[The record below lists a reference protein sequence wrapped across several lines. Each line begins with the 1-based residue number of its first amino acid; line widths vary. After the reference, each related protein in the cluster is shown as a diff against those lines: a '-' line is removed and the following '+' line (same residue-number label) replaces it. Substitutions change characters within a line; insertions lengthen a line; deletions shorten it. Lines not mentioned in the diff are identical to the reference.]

1 MHHVKMPLIH
11 GRHFYLKNN
20 QSKHCDKRQLAD
32 LLSYSTDAI
41 WNKRMNSSL
50 NPQLTSPNDIAK
62 QLANEFK
69 KTAAE
74 RDKAGGNPK
83 QQRDLIRQSG
93 LLSLSIPK
101 EYGGQ
106 GESWKTIFQTVRTIA
121 QVDSSLAHVYG
132 FHHLLIATVQLFS
145 QPEQYADWF
154 KQTAEQNLFWGNTL
168 NPLDRRTTAQQI
180 SENEFIFHGDK
191 SFCSGSIDSDILLC
205 SGFNEEDKLLIGVI
219 PTKREGVSFL
229 GDWNNMGQRQT
240 DSGTSHFEQ
249 VKIFKDELLLNPGPL
264 STPYSSLRPLIAQL
278 TFVHLFLGVAEGA
291 FELAKETVQSQKAWS
306 KSLVE
311 NAVNDPF
318 TQKHFAEFY
327 VQLESVRLLT
337 EKAIETFQQ
346 AWDKGSELNSEQRG
360 EVSIAIAT
368 AKIAATNTSL
378 FITQNIFQVMGA
390 RATTAKL
397 NIDRFW
403 RNVRTQTLHDP
414 IDYKYQE
421 VGEWVLTNKVPT
433 PSFYS

>member
-1 MHHVKMPLIH
+1 MNALHSLNFTALEIA
-11 GRHFYLKNN
+11 
-20 QSKHCDKRQLAD
+20 QQLAH
-32 LLSYSTDAI
+32 TFA
-41 WNKRMNSSL
+41 
-50 NPQLTSPNDIAK
+50 
-62 QLANEFK
+62 

-74 RDKAGGNPK
+74 RDKAGGNAK
-83 QQRDLIRQSG
+83 VERDLIRQSG

-101 EYGGQ
+101 QYGGQ
-106 GESWKTIFQTVRTIA
+106 GADWATIFQTVRTIA
-121 QVDSSLAHVYG
+121 QVDSSVAHIYA
-132 FHHLLIATVQLFS
+132 FHHLLIATVQLFA
-145 QPEQYADWF
+145 QPTQYAKWF
-154 KQTAEQNLFWGNTL
+154 EDTAKNNLFWGNTL
-168 NPLDRRTTAQQI
+168 NPLDRRTKATQV
-180 SENEFIFHGDK
+180 SEQEFIFHGDK

-205 SGFNEEDKLLIGVI
+205 SGFDEAGKLLIGVI
-219 PTKREGVSFL
+219 PTTREGVSFL

-249 VKIFKDELLLNPGPL
+249 VKISKDELLLNPGPL

-278 TFVHLFLGVAEGA
+278 IFVHLFLGVAEGA
-291 FELAKETVQSQKAWS
+291 FDIAKEMVQSQKAWS
-306 KSLVE
+306 KSLAE

-327 VQLESVRLLT
+327 VQLESVRLLAN
-337 EKAIETFQQ
+337 KAVETFQS
-346 AWDKGSELNSEQRG
+346 AWDIGEGLNAEQRG

-378 FITQNIFQVMGA
+378 FVTQNIFQVMGA

-397 NIDRFW
+397 NLDRFW

-421 VGEWVLTNKVPT
+421 VGEWVLTGKVPE

>member
-1 MHHVKMPLIH
+1 MNAPQQALN
-11 GRHFYLKNN
+11 L
-20 QSKHCDKRQLAD
+20 SALA
-32 LLSYSTDAI
+32 T
-41 WNKRMNSSL
+41 
-50 NPQLTSPNDIAK
+50 AK
-62 QLANEFK
+62 QLAEQFAQ
-69 KTAAE
+69 TAAE

-83 QQRDLIRQSG
+83 LERDLIRQSG
-93 LLSLSIPK
+93 LLGLSIPQQ
-101 EYGGQ
+101 YGGQ
-106 GESWKTIFQTVRTIA
+106 GANWKTIFQTIQSIA

-132 FHHLLIATVQLFS
+132 FHHLLIATVQLFA
-145 QPEQYADWF
+145 QPEQYSSWF
-154 KQTAEQNLFWGNTL
+154 EHTAHNNLFWGNTL
-168 NPLDRRTTAQQI
+168 NPLDQRTKIQQLT
-180 SENEFIFHGDK
+180 ENDFIFHGDK

-205 SGFNEEDKLLIGVI
+205 SGFNDAGKLLIAVI
-219 PTKREGVSFL
+219 PTRREGVSFL

-249 VKIFKDELLLNPGPL
+249 VKIHKDELLLNPGPL

-278 TFVHLFLGVAEGA
+278 IFVHLFLGVAEGA
-291 FELAKETVQSQKAWS
+291 FDLARQTIQSQKAWS
-306 KSLVE
+306 TSLAE

-327 VQLESVRLLT
+327 VQLESVRLLAD
-337 EKAIETFQQ
+337 KAIAALQ
-346 AWDKGSELNSEQRG
+346 AAWNIGEQLTAEQRG

-368 AKIAATNTSL
+368 AKIAATNSSL

-397 NIDRFW
+397 NLDRFW

-421 VGEWVLTNKVPT
+421 VGEWVLTGKVPD
-433 PSFYS
+433 PNFYS

>member
-1 MHHVKMPLIH
+1 MNAPQHH
-11 GRHFYLKNN
+11 FS
-20 QSKHCDKRQLAD
+20 QSAIEIAQKLAK
-32 LLSYSTDAI
+32 TFA
-41 WNKRMNSSL
+41 
-50 NPQLTSPNDIAK
+50 
-62 QLANEFK
+62 E
-69 KTAAE
+69 TAAE
-74 RDKAGGNPK
+74 RDKQGGNPK
-83 QQRDLIRQSG
+83 AERDLIRQSG
-93 LLSLSIPK
+93 LLGLSIPQVF
-101 EYGGQ
+101 GGQ
-106 GESWKTIFQTVRTIA
+106 GADWKTIFKTIQTIA

-132 FHHLLIATVQLFS
+132 FHHLLIATVQLFA
-145 QPEQYADWF
+145 QKEQYSTWF
-154 KQTAEQNLFWGNTL
+154 EQTTEQNLFWGNTL
-168 NPLDRRTTAQQI
+168 NPLDKRTTVQQI
-180 SENEFIFHGDK
+180 SADEYIFHGDK

-205 SGFNEEDKLLIGVI
+205 SGFNAQNKLLIGVI
-219 PTKREGVSFL
+219 PTERDGVSFL
-229 GDWNNMGQRQT
+229 GNWNNMGQRQT

-249 VKIFKDELLLNPGPL
+249 VKIHENELLLNPGPL

-278 TFVHLFLGVAEGA
+278 IFVHLFLGVAEGA
-291 FELAKETVQSQKAWS
+291 FEVASETVQQQKAWS

-327 VQLESVRLLT
+327 VQLEGIRLLAN
-337 EKAIETFQQ
+337 KAVETLQK
-346 AWDKGSELNSEQRG
+346 AWDIGESLDAEQRG

-378 FITQNIFQVMGA
+378 YITQNIFQVMGA

-397 NIDRFW
+397 NLDRFW

-421 VGEWVLTNKVPT
+421 VGEWVLTGKVPE

>member
-1 MHHVKMPLIH
+1 MNAPQHH
-11 GRHFYLKNN
+11 FS
-20 QSKHCDKRQLAD
+20 QSAIEIAQKLAK
-32 LLSYSTDAI
+32 TFA
-41 WNKRMNSSL
+41 
-50 NPQLTSPNDIAK
+50 
-62 QLANEFK
+62 E
-69 KTAAE
+69 TAAE
-74 RDKAGGNPK
+74 RDKQGGNPK
-83 QQRDLIRQSG
+83 AERDLIRQSG
-93 LLSLSIPK
+93 LLGLSIPQAF
-101 EYGGQ
+101 GGQ
-106 GESWKTIFQTVRTIA
+106 GADWKTIFKTIQTIA

-132 FHHLLIATVQLFS
+132 FHHLLIATVQLFA
-145 QPEQYADWF
+145 QKEQYSTWF
-154 KQTAEQNLFWGNTL
+154 EQTTEQNLFWGNTL
-168 NPLDRRTTAQQI
+168 NPLDKRTTVQQI
-180 SENEFIFHGDK
+180 SADEYIFHGDK

-205 SGFNEEDKLLIGVI
+205 SGFNAQNKLLIGVI
-219 PTKREGVSFL
+219 PTQRDGVSFL

-249 VKIFKDELLLNPGPL
+249 VKIHENELLLNPGPL

-278 TFVHLFLGVAEGA
+278 IFVHLFLGVAEGA
-291 FELAKETVQSQKAWS
+291 FEVARETVQQQKAWS

-327 VQLESVRLLT
+327 VQLEGVRLLAN
-337 EKAIETFQQ
+337 KAVETLQK
-346 AWDKGSELNSEQRG
+346 AWDIGESLDAEQRG

-368 AKIAATNTSL
+368 AKIAATNISL
-378 FITQNIFQVMGA
+378 YITQNIFQVMGA

-397 NIDRFW
+397 NLDRFW

-421 VGEWVLTNKVPT
+421 VGEWVLTGKVPD

>member
-1 MHHVKMPLIH
+1 MNAPQHH
-11 GRHFYLKNN
+11 FS
-20 QSKHCDKRQLAD
+20 QSAIEIAQQLAK
-32 LLSYSTDAI
+32 TFA
-41 WNKRMNSSL
+41 
-50 NPQLTSPNDIAK
+50 
-62 QLANEFK
+62 E
-69 KTAAE
+69 TAAE
-74 RDKAGGNPK
+74 RDKQGGNPK
-83 QQRDLIRQSG
+83 AERDLIRQSG
-93 LLSLSIPK
+93 LLGLSIPQAF
-101 EYGGQ
+101 GGQ
-106 GESWKTIFQTVRTIA
+106 GADWKTIFKTIQTIA

-132 FHHLLIATVQLFS
+132 FHHLLIATVQLFA
-145 QPEQYADWF
+145 QKEQYATWF
-154 KQTAEQNLFWGNTL
+154 EQTAEQNLFWGNTL
-168 NPLDRRTTAQQI
+168 NPLDKRTTVQQI
-180 SENEFIFHGDK
+180 SADEYIFHGDK

-205 SGFNEEDKLLIGVI
+205 SGFNAQNKLLIGVI
-219 PTKREGVSFL
+219 PTPRDGISFL

-249 VKIFKDELLLNPGPL
+249 VKIHENELLLNPGPL

-278 TFVHLFLGVAEGA
+278 IFVNLFLGVAEGA
-291 FELAKETVQSQKAWS
+291 FEVARETVQQQKAWS

-327 VQLESVRLLT
+327 VQLEGVRLLAN
-337 EKAIETFQQ
+337 KAVETLQK
-346 AWDKGSELNSEQRG
+346 AWDIGESLDAEQRG

-378 FITQNIFQVMGA
+378 YITQNIFQVMGA

-397 NIDRFW
+397 NLDRFW

-421 VGEWVLTNKVPT
+421 VGEWVLTGKVPD

>member
-1 MHHVKMPLIH
+1 
-11 GRHFYLKNN
+11 
-20 QSKHCDKRQLAD
+20 
-32 LLSYSTDAI
+32 
-41 WNKRMNSSL
+41 MNA
-50 NPQLTSPNDIAK
+50 PQHPIYPSPIDIAK
-62 QLANEFK
+62 QLAQTFAT
-69 KTAAE
+69 TAAE
-74 RDKAGGNPK
+74 RDKQGGNPK
-83 QQRDLIRQSG
+83 HERDLIRQSG

-101 EYGGQ
+101 EFGGQ
-106 GESWKTIFQTVRTIA
+106 GAAWNTIFKTIQSIA
-121 QVDSSLAHVYG
+121 NVDSSLAHVYG

-145 QPEQYADWF
+145 QKQQYQAWF
-154 KQTAEQNLFWGNTL
+154 EQTAQNNLFWGNTL
-168 NPLDRRTTAQQI
+168 NPLDQRTTATKMN
-180 SENEFIFHGDK
+180 ENEYIFHGDK
-191 SFCSGSIDSDILLC
+191 SFCSGSMDSDILLC
-205 SGFNEEDKLLIGVI
+205 SGFNDAGKLLIGVI

-249 VKIFKDELLLNPGPL
+249 VKIHQSELLLNPGPL

-278 TFVHLFLGVAEGA
+278 IFVHLFLGVAEGA
-291 FELAKETVQSQKAWS
+291 FDVAKQTVQTQKAWS
-306 KSLVE
+306 KSLAE
-311 NAVNDPF
+311 HAVNDPF

-327 VQLESVRLLT
+327 VQLESVRLLAQ
-337 EKAIETFQQ
+337 KAIDTLQW
-346 AWDKGSELNSEQRG
+346 AWDIGEALNAEQRG
-360 EVSIAIAT
+360 QVSIAIAT

-397 NIDRFW
+397 NLDRFW

-421 VGEWVLTNKVPT
+421 VGEWVLTGKVPD

>member
-1 MHHVKMPLIH
+1 MNAPQHH
-11 GRHFYLKNN
+11 FS
-20 QSKHCDKRQLAD
+20 QSAIEIAQKLAK
-32 LLSYSTDAI
+32 TFA
-41 WNKRMNSSL
+41 
-50 NPQLTSPNDIAK
+50 
-62 QLANEFK
+62 E
-69 KTAAE
+69 TAAE
-74 RDKAGGNPK
+74 RDKQGGNPK
-83 QQRDLIRQSG
+83 AERDLIRQSG
-93 LLSLSIPK
+93 LLGLSIPQAF
-101 EYGGQ
+101 GGQ
-106 GESWKTIFQTVRTIA
+106 GADWKTIFKTIQTIA

-132 FHHLLIATVQLFS
+132 FHHLLIATVQLFA
-145 QPEQYADWF
+145 QKEQYATWF
-154 KQTAEQNLFWGNTL
+154 EQTAEQNLFWGNTL
-168 NPLDRRTTAQQI
+168 NPLDKRTTVQQI
-180 SENEFIFHGDK
+180 SADEYIFHGDK

-205 SGFNEEDKLLIGVI
+205 SGFNAQNKLLIGVI
-219 PTKREGVSFL
+219 PTQRDGVSFL

-249 VKIFKDELLLNPGPL
+249 VKIHENELLLNPGPL

-278 TFVHLFLGVAEGA
+278 IFVHLFLGVAEGA
-291 FELAKETVQSQKAWS
+291 FEVARETVQQQKAWS

-327 VQLESVRLLT
+327 VQLEGVRLLAN
-337 EKAIETFQQ
+337 KAVETLQK
-346 AWDKGSELNSEQRG
+346 AWDIGESLDAEQRG

-378 FITQNIFQVMGA
+378 YITQNIFQVMGA

-397 NIDRFW
+397 NLDRFW

-421 VGEWVLTNKVPT
+421 VGEWVLTGKVPD

>member
-1 MHHVKMPLIH
+1 MNAPQHH
-11 GRHFYLKNN
+11 FS
-20 QSKHCDKRQLAD
+20 QSAIEIAQQLAK
-32 LLSYSTDAI
+32 TFA
-41 WNKRMNSSL
+41 
-50 NPQLTSPNDIAK
+50 
-62 QLANEFK
+62 E
-69 KTAAE
+69 TAAE
-74 RDKAGGNPK
+74 RDKQGGNPK
-83 QQRDLIRQSG
+83 AERDLIRQSG
-93 LLSLSIPK
+93 LLGLSIPQAF
-101 EYGGQ
+101 GGQ
-106 GESWKTIFQTVRTIA
+106 GADWKTIFKTIQVIA

-132 FHHLLIATVQLFS
+132 FHHLLIATVQLFA
-145 QPEQYADWF
+145 QKEQYATWF
-154 KQTAEQNLFWGNTL
+154 EQTAEQNLFWGNTL
-168 NPLDRRTTAQQI
+168 NPLDKRTTVQQI
-180 SENEFIFHGDK
+180 SADEYIFHGDK

-205 SGFNEEDKLLIGVI
+205 SGFNAQNKLLIGVI
-219 PTKREGVSFL
+219 PTPRDGISFL

-249 VKIFKDELLLNPGPL
+249 VKIHENELLLNPGPL

-278 TFVHLFLGVAEGA
+278 IFVNLFLGVAEGA
-291 FELAKETVQSQKAWS
+291 FEVARETVQQQKAWS

-327 VQLESVRLLT
+327 VQLEGVRLLAN
-337 EKAIETFQQ
+337 KAVETLQK
-346 AWDKGSELNSEQRG
+346 AWDIGESLDAEQRG

-378 FITQNIFQVMGA
+378 YITQNIFQVMGA

-397 NIDRFW
+397 NLDRFW

-421 VGEWVLTNKVPT
+421 VGEWVLTGKVPD

>member
-1 MHHVKMPLIH
+1 MNASSPLFNSNPLHIA
-11 GRHFYLKNN
+11 
-20 QSKHCDKRQLAD
+20 QQLAEQF
-32 LLSYSTDAI
+32 A
-41 WNKRMNSSL
+41 
-50 NPQLTSPNDIAK
+50 
-62 QLANEFK
+62 

-74 RDKAGGNPK
+74 RDKQGGNPK
-83 QQRDLIRQSG
+83 QERDLIRQSG
-93 LLSLSIPK
+93 LLGLSIPT

-106 GESWKTIFQTVRTIA
+106 GADWKTIFQTIRAIA

-145 QPEQYADWF
+145 QPEQYGKWF
-154 KQTAEQNLFWGNTL
+154 ERTAQENLFWGNTL
-168 NPLDRRTTAQQI
+168 NPLDRRTTAVKV
-180 SENEFIFHGDK
+180 SENEYIFHGDK
-191 SFCSGSIDSDILLC
+191 SFCSGSMDSDILLC
-205 SGFNEEDKLLIGVI
+205 SGYNDDGKLLIGVI
-219 PTKREGVSFL
+219 PTARDGVSFL

-249 VKIFKDELLLNPGPL
+249 VKIQQHELLLNPGPL

-278 TFVHLFLGVAEGA
+278 IFVHLFLGVAEGA
-291 FELAKETVQSQKAWS
+291 FETAKQTVQSQKAWS

-327 VQLESVRLLT
+327 VQLEGVRLLVN
-337 EKAIETFQQ
+337 KAVETLQN
-346 AWDKGSELNSEQRG
+346 AWNMGEELTAEQRG

-378 FITQNIFQVMGA
+378 YITQNIFQVMGA
-390 RATTAKL
+390 RATTARL
-397 NIDRFW
+397 NLDRFW

-414 IDYKYQE
+414 VDYKYQE
-421 VGEWVLTNKVPT
+421 IGEWVLTRKAPD